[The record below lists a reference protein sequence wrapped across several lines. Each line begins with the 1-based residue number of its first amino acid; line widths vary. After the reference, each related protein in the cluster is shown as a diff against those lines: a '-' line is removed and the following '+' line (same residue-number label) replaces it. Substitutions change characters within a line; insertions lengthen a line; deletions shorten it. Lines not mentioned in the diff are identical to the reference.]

1 VTRGRKLRTDGTVV
15 ETNIHHPTD
24 DALLADGVRIISRLV
39 GRAKDLLPKDVRR
52 AARGEPFRNRTPS
65 AKRLA
70 HKISKMALRG
80 TQEAK
85 VTYRAAYQRLVEVA
99 RSSIKQAERVRSML
113 EVGKPSAS
121 KISEEISH
129 FAGLLEQTIS
139 QTHRRVLEGEQVS
152 AKEKLLS
159 IFEEHTAIRYAGAR
173 HARSKPSLVGRCGSL
188 RWMGAS

>member
-1 VTRGRKLRTDGTVV
+1 V
-15 ETNIHHPTD
+15 P
-24 DALLADGVRIISRLV
+24 SSQ
-39 GRAKDLLPKDVRR
+39 RR
-52 AARGEPFRNRTPS
+52 AVQEPRTLS

-80 TQEAK
+80 TQEEAK
-85 VTYRAAYQRLVEVA
+85 ATYQAAYQRLVEVA
-99 RSSIKQAERVRSML
+99 RYSIKQAERVRSML
-113 EVGKPSAS
+113 EDLPSAP

-129 FAGLLEQTIS
+129 FAGLLKRAVWQA
-139 QTHRRVLEGEQVS
+139 HRRVLEGEQLS
-152 AKEKLLS
+152 AKEKPLS